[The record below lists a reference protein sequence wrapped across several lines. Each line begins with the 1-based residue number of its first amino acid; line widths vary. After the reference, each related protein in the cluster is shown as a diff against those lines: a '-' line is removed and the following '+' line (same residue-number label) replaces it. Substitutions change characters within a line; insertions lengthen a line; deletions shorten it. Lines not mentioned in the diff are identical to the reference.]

1 MVGSSCERGKGKWVV
16 CSIRLLGLVE
26 ELDGLLLQQ
35 TIMIII
41 VFLALIKATKDSN
54 SISYSYTI
62 PIVPIFYIVQ
72 TAFDPSP
79 PILQFRPN
87 FTILEYME

>member
-35 TIMIII
+35 TIMIKIII

-62 PIVPIFYIVQ
+62 PIVPIFHIV
-72 TAFDPSP
+72 
-79 PILQFRPN
+79 
-87 FTILEYME
+87 

>member
-1 MVGSSCERGKGKWVV
+1 MV

-41 VFLALIKATKDSN
+41 VFVALIKAPKDSN

-62 PIVPIFYIVQ
+62 PIVPIFSV
-72 TAFDPSP
+72 TRR
-79 PILQFRPN
+79 FRSDVSQSVSESVSES
-87 FTILEYME
+87 L